1 MITSTTID
9 LVLQRKLVSNFF
21 KTEKEN
27 GIKKAWYYYHHGHVS
42 PDVQVKPQI
51 TALDTKEMFI
61 EATDI
66 YKSQGFVHTETICK
80 DGTLGC
86 KKVNMHVFR
95 NIDETKRY
103 AMDPLSL
110 AFDYW
115 PADCEIVIF
124 EVWHVAPLKPQTQK
138 KKKRK

>member
-9 LVLQRKLVSNFF
+9 LELQRKLITNFF
-21 KTEKEN
+21 KREKEN
-27 GIKKAWYYYHHGHVS
+27 GIKKAWYYYHQEVA
-42 PDVQVKPQI
+42 DI
-51 TALDTKEMFI
+51 MALDNKEMYNDAI
-61 EATDI
+61 EI

-86 KKVNMHVFR
+86 KKAKMHVFR

-115 PADCEIVIF
+115 PADCEVVIF
-124 EVWHVAPLKPQTQK
+124 EVWHVAPVKPQMQK